1 MSGFLDLISL
11 ICRMAGARSTTKDSA
26 RIVGVAVF
34 PNVPNERFRRANA
47 NLDAV
52 NQELRRGVSDSFPPR
67 YVRDDGARAH
77 VEHKRERYAENR
89 NNEHGLPKAGGA
101 ESFRDHG

>member
-34 PNVPNERFRRANA
+34 PNVPNERFA
-47 NLDAV
+47 
-52 NQELRRGVSDSFPPR
+52 
-67 YVRDDGARAH
+67 ARM
-77 VEHKRERYAENR
+77 
-89 NNEHGLPKAGGA
+89 LI
-101 ESFRDHG
+101 SML